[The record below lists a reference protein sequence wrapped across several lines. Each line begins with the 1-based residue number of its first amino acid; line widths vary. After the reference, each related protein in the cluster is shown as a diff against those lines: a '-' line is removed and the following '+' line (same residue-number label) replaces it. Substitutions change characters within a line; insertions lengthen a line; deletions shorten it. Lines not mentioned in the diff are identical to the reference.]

1 MTTTLWVAVGGAI
14 GSVARYW
21 VAVWVARLAGPDFPW
36 GTILINISGSFVIG
50 VFFAVTAEV
59 AGRWQVTNDF
69 KIFLMAGLCG
79 GFTTFSAF
87 SLQTLGLLR
96 DGRMAA
102 ALANIALSVV
112 LCIAA
117 VAIGYSSGQQ
127 LNASAPSQSGD
138 R

>member
-1 MTTTLWVAVGGAI
+1 MTTLWVAIGGAI

-21 VAVWVARLAGPDFPW
+21 VAVLVARATGPDFPW

-50 VFFAVTAEV
+50 FFFAVTAEAV
-59 AGRWQVTNDF
+59 GRWPVASDVR
-69 KIFLMAGLCG
+69 IFVMAGLCG

-87 SLQTLGLLR
+87 SLQTLVLMR
-96 DGRMAA
+96 DGRMTA

-112 LCIAA
+112 LCLAA
-117 VAIGYSSGQQ
+117 VAIGYAGGDQ
-127 LNASAPSQSGD
+127 LNAGASLQSSD

>member
-1 MTTTLWVAVGGAI
+1 MTTLWVAVGGAI

-21 VAVWVARLAGPDFPW
+21 VAVWVARATGPDFPW

-50 VFFAVTAEV
+50 FFFAVSAEAV
-59 AGRWQVTNDF
+59 GRWPVATDVR
-69 KIFLMAGLCG
+69 IFVMAGLCG

-87 SLQTLGLLR
+87 SLQTLVLMR

-112 LCIAA
+112 LCLGA
-117 VAIGYSSGQQ
+117 VAIGYVGGDQ
-127 LNASAPSQSGD
+127 LNASAPLQSSD

>member
-1 MTTTLWVAVGGAI
+1 MATTLWVAVGGAI

-21 VAVWVARLAGPDFPW
+21 VAVLVARLTGPDFPW
-36 GTILINISGSFVIG
+36 GTILINISGSFIIG

-69 KIFLMAGLCG
+69 KVFLMAGLCG

-117 VAIGYSSGQQ
+117 VAIGYSSGSQ